1 MLYLDT
7 GCLVKLYYPE
17 PESALVASAVSG
29 ERIGLTDLHVLE
41 LTTALQAKVFRREAT
56 PEQADAAR
64 AAIEEDLAGGKLV
77 RVTCDW
83 AAAWKDAQT
92 LALRFSATT
101 GCRALD
107 TLHCAV
113 ARLLAARELLTTDAR
128 QLALAAAAGI
138 AVHRW

>member
-17 PESALVASAVSG
+17 AESAGVAAVAG
-29 ERIGLTDLHVLE
+29 EAIFLTALHALE
-41 LTTALQAKVFRREAT
+41 LSTALQAKVFRKEAT
-56 PEQADAAR
+56 PEQAEAAQ
-64 AAIEEDLAGGKLV
+64 ADVAEDHESGKLV
-77 RVTCDW
+77 WVDCDW

-92 LALRFSATT
+92 LAIQNAATT

-113 ARLLAARELLTTDAR
+113 ARLLAAREMLTTDAR
-128 QLALAAAAGI
+128 QTALAAAAGI
-138 AVHRW
+138 TLHRW